1 MYTSTYDEPRP
12 TQSRRDDSG
21 MKYCD
26 RLTRPHGHRCLLQI
40 YFVNGKSL
48 GACPA
53 KVAMSGQPVVPFVDL
68 FNYPGDEVTLIRD
81 S

>member
-1 MYTSTYDEPRP
+1 VETAATGPSAYGTVT
-12 TQSRRDDSG
+12 
-21 MKYCD
+21 
-26 RLTRPHGHRCLLQI
+26 

-68 FNYPGDEVTLIRD
+68 FNPGDEVTLIRD